1 MFETSPL
8 QIHFSQE
15 KLQILLKF
23 LWQTNMALERVA
35 ASRESNYLESTI
47 ATEMFRVELFRIEF
61 HRNL

>member
-35 ASRESNYLESTI
+35 ASPESNYLESTI